1 MTSRPG
7 FTSSPSG
14 VHGFDPRTPSI
25 ARVYDYL
32 LGGKDNFAADR
43 AVAHKLLAVYPPI
56 IETVPEGRRFV
67 ERAVTWVA
75 GQGITQF
82 IDLGAGLPTDP
93 NTHATAQAASPA
105 AAIAYVDN
113 DPIVISHLTALLAHH
128 GDRIAVIAGDLHDC
142 NAILSDA
149 DLRAVINLR
158 TPVCVVM
165 GMILHFDTLE
175 AAAGLVKRY
184 MSAVAP
190 GSYLIATIASGKGS
204 LAAKFYRTYNAR
216 GFAMMYNHS
225 SADFASFFGDLE
237 IMPPGLG
244 DARRIRPGWR
254 ELMSA
259 PRRPD
264 RILAGIARVL

>member
-1 MTSRPG
+1 MTNV
-7 FTSSPSG
+7 TS
-14 VHGFDPRTPSI
+14 FDPRVPSI
-25 ARVYDYL
+25 ARVYDFL
-32 LGGKDNFAADR
+32 LRGKDNFAADR
-43 AVAHKLLAVYPPI
+43 VVAQKLLAVYPPI
-56 IETVPEGRRFV
+56 IETVPESRRFV

-82 IDLGAGLPTDP
+82 IDLGAGLPTAP
-93 NTHATAQAASPA
+93 NTHVTAQAASPA
-105 AAIAYVDN
+105 AAAAYVDN
-113 DPIVISHLTALLAHH
+113 DPVVLSHLTALLAHH
-128 GDRIAVIAGDLHDC
+128 SDRVAVIAGDLHDR
-142 NAILSDA
+142 DA
-149 DLRAVINLR
+149 VLGATGLRAVIDLSK
-158 TPVCVVM
+158 PVCVVM
-165 GMILHFDTLE
+165 GMILHFDTAH

-184 MSAVAP
+184 MSAAVP
-190 GSYLIATIASGKGS
+190 GSCLIATIASGKGS
-204 LAAKFYRTYNAR
+204 LAGRFYQTYNAS
-216 GFAMMYNHS
+216 GFATMYNHS